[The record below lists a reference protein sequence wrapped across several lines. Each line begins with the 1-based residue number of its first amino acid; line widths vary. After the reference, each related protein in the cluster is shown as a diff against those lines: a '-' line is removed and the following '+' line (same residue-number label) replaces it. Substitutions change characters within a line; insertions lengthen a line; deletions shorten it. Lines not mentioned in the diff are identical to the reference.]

1 MPEQRDESQILQD
14 TTIVFTGT
22 LSISPRRK
30 AAQAAKSAGA
40 TVSNHVSLGTDYLV
54 VGAKPGSK
62 LARAREIGVNII
74 NEDEFKKLLNGEILP
89 DIEPRK
95 ARVLARQRLI
105 LEGGFN
111 IPIEDSDITDL
122 RHQNLSA
129 SCSCG
134 QEFKRIM
141 KRGRRYAWACDGE
154 QEECR
159 TRRYALH
166 RVGYGLA
173 TDG

>member
-1 MPEQRDESQILQD
+1 MD
-14 TTIVFTGT
+14 TTIVFTGK
-22 LSISPRRK
+22 LNVSSRPK
-30 AAQAAKSAGA
+30 ATQAAKLAGA
-40 TVSNHVSLGTDYLV
+40 AVSNYVSLGTDYLV
-54 VGAKPGSK
+54 VGTKPGSK

-74 NEDEFKKLLNGEILP
+74 DEDEFKKLLNGEIHP

-95 ARVLARQRLI
+95 ARVMARQRAI
-105 LEGGFN
+105 LEGGLD

-122 RHQNLSA
+122 RHQNLPT

-134 QEFKRIM
+134 REFKRIM

-154 QEECR
+154 HEECR

-166 RVGYGLA
+166 RIGYGLA
-173 TDG
+173 TDT